1 MAEFFQGDSESSLF
15 LRVCTVLQVC
25 ASMLVI
31 EEKLGQVEHG
41 AMMMR
46 PCFMCPRSTNPHAM
60 GPMDLW
66 TPI

>member
-1 MAEFFQGDSESSLF
+1 LF
-15 LRVCTVLQVC
+15 IIKSTVLQVC

-46 PCFMCPRSTNPHAM
+46 PWFMCPLSIRPHAI
-60 GPMDLW
+60 GHMDLL
-66 TPI
+66 TLYDESL